1 MEEVMIENLL
11 KEENCVIVDRVQD
24 WKDAVHVS
32 LERLSEQGYC
42 TEEYEKAVF
51 DSTTEFGP
59 YYVLT
64 DNMALIHATN
74 KVGVFKTQMAVTVLR
89 EPVQFEEDGADV
101 QILIALCAVDANAHI
116 DGMATVLKLFGDD
129 DKSEDV
135 LAAKTGKEI
144 FEIFRQYAD
153 QED

>member
-1 MEEVMIENLL
+1 MIENLL
-11 KEENCVIVDRVQD
+11 KEENCVIRDRVED
-24 WKDAVHVS
+24 WKEAVHVS
-32 LERLSEQGYC
+32 LERLIEQGYC
-42 TEEYEKAVF
+42 TAEYEQAVF
-51 DSTTEFGP
+51 DSTAEFGP

-74 KVGVFKTQMAVTVLR
+74 KVGVNKTQMAVTVLR

-129 DKSEDV
+129 DRSEDV
-135 LAAKTGKEI
+135 LAAKSCKEV
-144 FEIFRQYAD
+144 FEIFKGAD
-153 QED
+153 NL

>member
-1 MEEVMIENLL
+1 MIENLL

-24 WKDAVHVS
+24 WKDAVRVS
-32 LERLSEQGYC
+32 LERLIDQGYC

-51 DSTTEFGP
+51 DSTAEFGP

-74 KVGVFKTQMAVTVLR
+74 KVGVSKTQMAVTVLR

-129 DKSEDV
+129 DRSGEV
-135 LAAKTGKEI
+135 LAAGTGKEV
-144 FEIFRQYAD
+144 FEIFRKYAG
-153 QED
+153 QEE

>member
-1 MEEVMIENLL
+1 
-11 KEENCVIVDRVQD
+11 
-24 WKDAVHVS
+24 
-32 LERLSEQGYC
+32 
-42 TEEYEKAVF
+42 
-51 DSTTEFGP
+51 
-59 YYVLT
+59 
-64 DNMALIHATN
+64 MALIHATN

>member
-1 MEEVMIENLL
+1 MIENLL

-32 LERLSEQGYC
+32 LERLIEQGYC

-51 DSTTEFGP
+51 DSTAEYGP

>member
-1 MEEVMIENLL
+1 MIENLL

-24 WKDAVHVS
+24 WKDAVRVS
-32 LERLSEQGYC
+32 LERLIDQGYC

-51 DSTTEFGP
+51 DSTAEFGP

-74 KVGVFKTQMAVTVLR
+74 KVGVSKTQMAVTVLR

-129 DKSEDV
+129 DRSGEV
-135 LAAKTGKEI
+135 LAAGTGKEV
-144 FEIFRQYAD
+144 FEIFRQYAG
-153 QED
+153 QEE